1 MSPNLEDRIRLLTDQ
16 AIAPDTDGELDAILT
31 ELKSAIKEHIRYVRA
46 VSIAAETHRKG
57 AA

>member
-16 AIAPDTDGELDAILT
+16 AISAKTESELDAILT
-31 ELKSAIKEHIRYVRA
+31 ELKVAIMDHIRYVRA
-46 VSIAAETHRKG
+46 VSVAIGAQSKG